1 MMVVSRLINVQ
12 VVESLSRRMSQS
24 HAICGVLMNNCSTGI
39 NPLQTRFLEGLIYSY
54 KFTWLSNIRQL
65 SQAEKAVSMKLQP
78 VRNRLSQHI
87 RLQKS
92 HLRNLRAKCWEN
104 RAWNCQIELIQS
116 KFHGVRK
123 PHFDSCLTLQHQL
136 SADCELKT
144 T

>member
-24 HAICGVLMNNCSTGI
+24 HAICGVLMNNCSTSTAI
-39 NPLQTRFLEGLIYSY
+39 SPLQTRFVEGLFYSY
-54 KFTWLSNIRQL
+54 KFTCMPNIRQL
-65 SQAEKAVSMKLQP
+65 LQAEKAVSKKLQP
-78 VRNRLSQHI
+78 VRNRLPQHT

-116 KFHGVRK
+116 KFHGIRK
-123 PHFDSCLTLQHQL
+123 THLV
-136 SADCELKT
+136 ADFAALMT

>member
-1 MMVVSRLINVQ
+1 MVVSRLINVQ

-39 NPLQTRFLEGLIYSY
+39 SPLQTRVLEGLFYSY
-54 KFTWLSNIRQL
+54 KFTCMSNIRQL
-65 SQAEKAVSMKLQP
+65 LQAKKAVSKKLQP
-78 VRNRLSQHI
+78 LRNRLSQHI

-92 HLRNLRAKCWEN
+92 HLRNLRAKCQEN
-104 RAWNCQIELIQS
+104 RAWNCRFELSWS

-123 PHFDSCLTLQHQL
+123 PYFDSWLTLQHQL
-136 SADCELKT
+136 SADCELRT